1 MTTNYDQEIKQL
13 KKHLRENYDL
23 LYRWQ
28 LKLILAHT
36 PQELKQYRQYI
47 RQIKREVAN
56 NEEQLALI
64 LSEKNNRLMAVS
76 ITERTAPNSIS
87 NLRFLGVIGV
97 LSMILLFLYNKP
109 NLFLFDRGSNQTTET
124 GLQNIKSKYDWVSPY
139 RDGLA
144 KVRKG
149 HLFGFIDKHGKV
161 VIPIKYED
169 AWDFRNNLT
178 RVQLEGRY
186 GFIDTSGKIIIPIK
200 YDKVFDFNDHG
211 MAQAKIGTAWFYIN
225 KLGKCIKNCPK
236 KKTKPKQENLAGDS
250 DSSK

>member
-23 LYRWQ
+23 LHRWQ

-36 PQELKQYRQYI
+36 PQELQQYRQHI
-47 RQIKREVAN
+47 RQIKRQVASH
-56 NEEQLALI
+56 EEELALI
-64 LSEKNNRLMAVS
+64 MSEKNNRLMAVS
-76 ITERTAPNSIS
+76 ITERSVPNSM
-87 NLRFLGVIGV
+87 NHWRFLGIIAIFSA
-97 LSMILLFLYNKP
+97 LLLFLYSKP
-109 NLFLFDRGSNQTTET
+109 NLFLFDHGSSQTSET
-124 GLQNIKSKYDWVSPY
+124 DLQDIKSKYDWVSPY

-149 HLFGFIDKHGKV
+149 HLYGFIDKHGKV

-169 AWDFRNNLT
+169 AWDFRNSLT

-211 MAQAKIGTAWFYIN
+211 MAQAKIDDVWFYID
-225 KLGKCIKNCPK
+225 KTGKCVKNCPK
-236 KKTKPKQENLAGDS
+236 KKKKKPEAAAKAE
-250 DSSK
+250 K